1 MYPQDQI
8 VTITV
13 EAVARTLN
21 NIIYTTTEPEDTD
34 LLYLRLVDAMLQD
47 TRMLPTIDYRR
58 FVLEKIVADLL
69 IGYFHNLSVLFRLPQ
84 PAANE
89 SYSDALVSIARYGE
103 TGNPNLIGWCWLYY
117 RYIRSELA
125 ISPDRFS
132 RLCHITTRTLRRYQ
146 GLALARLTRLLVE
159 AEWQVN
165 QPDAVS
171 KG

>member
-13 EAVARTLN
+13 EAVTRTLN

-34 LLYLRLVDAMLQD
+34 LLYLHLVDAMLRDARIQ
-47 TRMLPTIDYRR
+47 PTVDYRR
-58 FVLEKIVADLL
+58 FVLEKIIADLL
-69 IGYFHNLSVLFRLPQ
+69 IGYFHNLSMLFRLPQ

-89 SYSDALVSIARYGE
+89 PYSDALVSITRYGE

-132 RLCHITTRTLRRYQ
+132 HLCHITDRTLRRYQ
-146 GLALARLTRLLVE
+146 GLALARLTKLLVE
-159 AEWQVN
+159 TEWQFN
-165 QPDAVS
+165 QSVS
-171 KG
+171 TSA